1 VSAAARKP
9 PYERIFLLTVSL
21 RLRRATRFGVVL
33 ALVVV
38 FGSLFVSSGGAA
50 TKAASEETPWS
61 WPGAVLLSVETTPTG
76 DAAGSVRSDPY
87 LVDCPGA
94 CTRPYQP
101 GSKVSLTEAPTH
113 GFTFTSWSGVTCDE
127 GQTASTCTF
136 VISKDTHV
144 VADYSGKYDPSPVGA
159 PCCTLTV
166 NVSGF
171 IAGVWTSGD
180 NISCVTDFLAYYYGI
195 PNRCSATFAPGTDVT
210 LYPEGCD
217 NFLGWSDTGAVNYA
231 RTFTMNSNISVGAI
245 FDGSC

>member
-1 VSAAARKP
+1 
-9 PYERIFLLTVSL
+9 
-21 RLRRATRFGVVL
+21 
-33 ALVVV
+33 
-38 FGSLFVSSGGAA
+38 VSSGGAA

-76 DAAGSVRSDPY
+76 DAAGNVRSDPY

-127 GQTASTCTF
+127 GQTTGTCTF

-171 IAGVWTSGD
+171 IGWVVTEGD
-180 NISCVTDFLAYYYGI
+180 SILCATPFIEYIWEL
-195 PNRCSATFAPGTDVT
+195 PHLCSSTFAPGTEVT
-210 LYPEGCD
+210 VYTDGCE
-217 NFLGWSDTGAVNYA
+217 FLGWSDTGGTSDV
-231 RTFTMNSNISVGAI
+231 RRFTMTHDINVGARY
-245 FDGSC
+245 GGC